1 ALLHF
6 LLSLIRTLFQCLL
19 VDSLFLHIG
28 LLFLLTNLLLQLL
41 VALLL
46 DHPKNWGK
54 SFFALIQSY
63 VSFYLLSQRDPLESS
78 IRSRSLS
85 NACFTSVISIF
96 IRPCL
101 HLFYFVYSNHIFP
114 WQFLYFFPLPHGQG
128 SLRPTD
134 SFFTYG
140 VFEFFFFSPSPD
152 TAWVSFTTASLSKFS
167 CI

>member
-1 ALLHF
+1 MFYFCNIHFHSPLFTFILFRIFQSHFSVAILIFFLTSTWTWFVTSNCFFFHLLCF
-6 LLSLIRTLFQCLL
+6 
-19 VDSLFLHIG
+19 
-28 LLFLLTNLLLQLL
+28 
-41 VALLL
+41 
-46 DHPKNWGK
+46 
-54 SFFALIQSY
+54 
-63 VSFYLLSQRDPLESS
+63 
-78 IRSRSLS
+78 
-85 NACFTSVISIF
+85 CFTSVISIF